1 MIANKNTK
9 IVQDNECLNFSNM
22 NFFCA
27 EGTGVRVS
35 LMECFQQEFV
45 RSSNFWVLELMRV
58 NCVYEFSKLSSQT

>member
-27 EGTGVRVS
+27 EKTGVRVFTYGMFS
-35 LMECFQQEFV
+35 TRVCTKFEFLSV
-45 RSSNFWVLELMRV
+45 RV
-58 NCVYEFSKLSSQT
+58 NESQLCL

>member
-27 EGTGVRVS
+27 EKTGVRIS

-45 RSSNFWVLELMRV
+45 RSSNF
-58 NCVYEFSKLSSQT
+58 